1 MLKVKFTS
9 EEFEECIVTSNREES
24 AAMIGART
32 TEDDTRRGWNLRSNA
47 EGMESF
53 MISKQWQL
61 LRNDAKR
68 RGRWEV
74 YLMVSDACFWL
85 CGWRIRCG
93 VKGKGRAGFEPTTT
107 YSVGRHSI
115 QLN

>member
-53 MISKQWQL
+53 MIS
-61 LRNDAKR
+61 
-68 RGRWEV
+68 
-74 YLMVSDACFWL
+74 
-85 CGWRIRCG
+85 
-93 VKGKGRAGFEPTTT
+93 
-107 YSVGRHSI
+107 
-115 QLN
+115 